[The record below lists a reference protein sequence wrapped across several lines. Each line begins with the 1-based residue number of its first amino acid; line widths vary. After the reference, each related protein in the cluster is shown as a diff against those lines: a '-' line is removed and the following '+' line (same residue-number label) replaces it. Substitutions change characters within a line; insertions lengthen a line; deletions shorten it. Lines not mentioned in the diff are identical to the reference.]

1 MSINFYQAF
10 TDGQGFDLACLEYS
24 SEKHFFNIAEFLI
37 EKYYSKNDIDTLEV
51 IGSQLSNLRRSQSKV
66 YKDLA
71 KEDREVV
78 VLKPALQWAQSLD
91 NVFIETKF
99 SHRLDSPA

>member
-1 MSINFYQAF
+1 M
-10 TDGQGFDLACLEYS
+10 
-24 SEKHFFNIAEFLI
+24 I